1 MASPSLRGFT
11 ISIAK
16 ALYLFIP
23 LTNLP
28 MTQPQVHQ
36 RPIPIDFLEDLQH
49 ALYPE
54 EPVLPSSSGPDIG
67 DTEPEPSIDIFKPN
81 DIY

>member
-1 MASPSLRGFT
+1 
-11 ISIAK
+11 
-16 ALYLFIP
+16 
-23 LTNLP
+23 

-36 RPIPIDFLEDLQH
+36 RTIQFDFLEDLQH
-49 ALYPE
+49 AYAE
-54 EPVLPSSSGPDIG
+54 DPVLPSSSGPDIG

>member
-1 MASPSLRGFT
+1 
-11 ISIAK
+11 
-16 ALYLFIP
+16 
-23 LTNLP
+23 

-49 ALYPE
+49 ALYH
-54 EPVLPSSSGPDIG
+54 VLPSSGPDIG
-67 DTEPEPSIDIFKPN
+67 ETEPEPPIDDLFQPN